1 MKVFVLKTFPF
12 AADGIN
18 ASTLVAGTFE
28 EITSGLVPGLQSA
41 GLITTNEDEVAEY
54 HHTEAQTLENVA
66 FSGAP
71 EIQNGQG
78 AGEGTQ
84 NGSEEPPVEIPEAW
98 ADLPWPEL
106 RALAAKVSEE
116 PIKDKDGAIDAI
128 TAELAARGQAP
139 AQD

>member
-1 MKVFVLKTFPF
+1 MKVFILKSFPF
-12 AADGIN
+12 AANGIN
-18 ASTLVAGTFE
+18 AKTLEAGTFTDINDNLVAGLDAA
-28 EITSGLVPGLQSA
+28 GLV
-41 GLITTNEDEVAEY
+41 TTDDAEVEEY
-54 HHTEAQTLENVA
+54 RRVKALDLENGA
-66 FSGAP
+66 FTGAP
-71 EIQNGQG
+71 EIQGDGQG
-78 AGEGTQ
+78 TQ
-84 NGSEEPPVEIPEAW
+84 REPDTTPVEIPEAW